1 MKTSQFMQVPSTHP
15 ANAAPEIFNRG
26 DGLLQAQE
34 MTQFDPALSPLETM
48 QFQGNYIGQMAMYA
62 DAVTVAE
69 YLDAHQGWFGR
80 CARPMSV
87 EPIGENGY
95 ALTVGRFRSFNL
107 EIEPRIGLHLLPQD
121 QGMYRIE
128 TIPVP
133 GFEPKGYEVD
143 FQASMTLCEN
153 ASKND
158 LEDAP
163 IERATHVEWDLSL
176 STLVQMPRFIQALPH
191 SLVKASGDKLLN
203 QIVRQV
209 SRRLTKKVQE
219 DFHSRLNL
227 PVPSSVKKGIWQ
239 Q

>member
-1 MKTSQFMQVPSTHP
+1 MQVPSSHP
-15 ANAAPEIFNRG
+15 SKSAPGLFNQG
-26 DGLLQAQE
+26 AGLLQAQE
-34 MTQFDPALSPLETM
+34 MTQLDTDSSPLETV
-48 QFQGNYIGQMAMYA
+48 QFQGNYIGQMEMYA
-62 DAVTVAE
+62 DAATVAE

-95 ALTVGRFRSFNL
+95 ALTVGRFGSLNL

-121 QGMYRIE
+121 QGIYRIE

-153 ASKND
+153 GPENAPQ
-158 LEDAP
+158 DAQV
-163 IERATHVEWDLSL
+163 ERATHVEWDLTL
-176 STLVQMPRFIQALPH
+176 CTLVQMPRFIQALPH

-219 DFHSRLNL
+219 DFHNRLNL
-227 PVPSSVKKGIWQ
+227 PVPSSAKKGFWQ
-239 Q
+239 R